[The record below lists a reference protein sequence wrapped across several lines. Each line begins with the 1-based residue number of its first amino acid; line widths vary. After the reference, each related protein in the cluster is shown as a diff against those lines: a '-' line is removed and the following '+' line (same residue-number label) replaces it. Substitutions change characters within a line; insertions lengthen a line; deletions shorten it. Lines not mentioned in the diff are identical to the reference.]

1 MTSEEEEVLAS
12 AQRRALALV
21 RGSATELR
29 QLMHPELR
37 WTTYRGAVLDRETY
51 IAGNTDG
58 SVTWVGQHFE
68 DPVVTVIGDVAILT
82 AVVTDVIERHSERET
97 FRLRLT
103 QVWLRELGEW
113 RCVAGHAGPRL
124 SG

>member
-1 MTSEEEEVLAS
+1 MTSEEEEVLAA

-37 WTTYRGAVLDRETY
+37 WTTYRGAVLDRDTY

-58 SVTWVGQHFE
+58 SISWLGQTFE
-68 DPVVTVIGDVAILT
+68 EPVVTVLGDVAILT
-82 AVVTDVIERHSERET
+82 AVVVDVVEREAERET

-103 QVWLRELGEW
+103 QVWLRDLGEW
-113 RCVAGHAGPRL
+113 RCVVGHAGPRL
-124 SG
+124 AD